1 MLAVCGAGR
10 AGSRGLLHLLVNQPN
25 VPVAVFDT
33 RAVKLLVAHKWR
45 EFGKGTFLREVF
57 AFAVQIESWQTLAV
71 VVAQHGGDAVADL
84 VPWQAVA
91 GVLLAASSLT
101 WLAALAEECLPLT
114 PRTDISQKREIDST
128 FIWHV
133 AFGWVKDSKDNSR
146 TQWSPLGAIW
156 RLGVRFY
163 ERCNSNDCVGIVNVL
178 LWFLVILPGY
188 YAVALA
194 AHCGPLTAACYMLG
208 ASVTGLVDL
217 EPTSVA
223 GVSIAVLAAL
233 TALYIDQEIRQ
244 LVGGTDLSKRCEEA
258 TSNPFIT
265 SSYPTFLRVLCA
277 LPYLVYTALHLLWIA
292 AAELDRSSPVRLLE
306 RSRRHHADPQLRC
319 HRACDSP
326 LRRGLHDAGLRCQHA
341 AAVATRRRNAERI
354 RLDRQVREH
363 VVCRDERYAGKP
375 QTIYR
380 WWLFIAGFCLRGRSA
395 CCSPS

>member
-194 AHCGPLTAACYMLG
+194 AHCGPLLAACYLLG
-208 ASVTGLVDL
+208 AFATGLAGL

-223 GVSIAVLAAL
+223 GVSIATLAAL
-233 TALYIDQEIRQ
+233 TALYIKQEISQ
-244 LVGGTDLSKRCEEA
+244 LVGSRGPALRERYNKEA
-258 TSNPFIT
+258 TANSFIIN
-265 SSYPTFLRVLCA
+265 SSTGKRALCG
-277 LPYLVYTALHLLWIA
+277 LPWLVCKALHLLWIGATELGTHLRDIWNALDATTLTLNTIVIVRVLTHYDA
-292 AAELDRSSPVRLLE
+292 AFTTQVCVVNTLLLWLRGVE
-306 RSRRHHADPQLRC
+306 MLSGFDSTAKYVSMLFAVTNDMQVSRRQ
-319 HRACDSP
+319 STV
-326 LRRGLHDAGLRCQHA
+326 G
-341 AAVATRRRNAERI
+341 
-354 RLDRQVREH
+354 
-363 VVCRDERYAGKP
+363 
-375 QTIYR
+375 
-380 WWLFIAGFCLRGRSA
+380 GFSSLGSV
-395 CCSPS
+395 